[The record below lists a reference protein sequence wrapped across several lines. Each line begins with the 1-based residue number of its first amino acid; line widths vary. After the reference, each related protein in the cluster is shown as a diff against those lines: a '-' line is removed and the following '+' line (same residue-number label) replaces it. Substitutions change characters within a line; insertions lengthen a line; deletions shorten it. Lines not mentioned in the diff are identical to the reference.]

1 MTFAAHERYRHDA
14 THTFMLRVKSM
25 ALQRASVATWEY
37 GSAFES
43 AASIWGEVLKVLLI
57 SQHARDDGA
66 VLQT

>member
-1 MTFAAHERYRHDA
+1 
-14 THTFMLRVKSM
+14 M